1 MKEMLMR
8 GIMTVL
14 CQSGSS
20 DGFSFCGIDALERS
34 SPLAFGSIDAFSKI
48 RKELWCFVRVRRCGE
63 EDGGDD
69 VLEAFSEV
77 AEVVAVAI
85 DAIEKESYG
94 LLVIEIMRRS
104 SRPSLKYV
112 LCAGVLRAVVTT
124 CAHCGTKDDEG
135 TPSRVHRRLR
145 KCLSLVRTC
154 RHSTNGLSTEH
165 M

>member
-135 TPSRVHRRLR
+135 MPSRVHRRLR

-154 RHSTNGLSTEH
+154 RHSTNGSSTEH